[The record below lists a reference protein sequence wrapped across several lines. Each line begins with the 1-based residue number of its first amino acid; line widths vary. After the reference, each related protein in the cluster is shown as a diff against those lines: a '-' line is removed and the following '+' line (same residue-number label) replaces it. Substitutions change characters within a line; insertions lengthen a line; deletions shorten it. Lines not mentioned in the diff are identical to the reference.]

1 MSAPPMEKSTVEHL
15 STTPSV
21 REPGVVDVEYGW
33 QGNNRVE
40 LLENGEAYFPRVF
53 EVMRQA
59 KTEILLETFIV
70 FEDKVGNE
78 LQQVLI
84 DAALR
89 GVRVTASLDGFGCG
103 ELSTGYLTALSQAG
117 VHIQIFDPA
126 PKRLGIRTNWFRRL
140 HRKIVVVDGT
150 IAFIGGINFSGD
162 HLADFGPEAKQ
173 DYSVEVQGPAVA
185 DIHHFALLQSGRQAR
200 AKYWWQRRR
209 QRRSELAF
217 SDHDGQVRLV
227 YRDNGEHPT
236 DIEEVYRQVLRS
248 AQRRVVIANAYF
260 FPGYRLL
267 REIRN
272 AARRGVDVQ
281 LILQG
286 QPDMLV
292 AKLAARMTY
301 DYLLKSGV
309 KIFEYCDR
317 PLHGK
322 VALVDEDWSTVGSSN
337 LDPLSLSMNLEANVL
352 IRDRAFNRDLA
363 ERLEDLSNNHCKV
376 MSADKSP
383 RGRVWHM
390 TVGFLVFHFLRH
402 FPAWAGWL
410 PAHKPRLKPF
420 THSAGSD
427 NHEPR

>member
-1 MSAPPMEKSTVEHL
+1 MSSPSMDKTNVQHL
-15 STTPSV
+15 STTPPI

-53 EVMRQA
+53 EAMRQA
-59 KTEILLETFIV
+59 TTEILLETFIV
-70 FEDKVGNE
+70 FEDKVGDE
-78 LQQVLI
+78 LQEVLI
-84 DAALR
+84 AAAQR
-89 GVRVTASLDGFGCG
+89 GVRITVSLDGFGCG
-103 ELSTGYLTALSQAG
+103 ELSTGYLTALSEAG
-117 VHIQIFDPA
+117 VRIQIFDPA
-126 PKRLGIRTNWFRRL
+126 PKHLGIRTNWFRRL

-150 IAFIGGINFSGD
+150 VAFIGGINFSAD

-185 DIHHFALLQSGRQAR
+185 DIHHFALLQSGRPAR

-217 SDHDGQVRLV
+217 TDHDGQVRLV

-272 AARRGVDVQ
+272 AARRGVDVR

-286 QPDMLV
+286 QPDLLA

-309 KIFEYCDR
+309 QIYEYCDR

-337 LDPLSLSMNLEANVL
+337 LDPLSLSLNLEANVL
-352 IRDRAFNRDLA
+352 IRDRAFNRDLF

-420 THSAGSD
+420 SHSAGSD
-427 NHEPR
+427 T

>member
-1 MSAPPMEKSTVEHL
+1 MDKTNVEHL
-15 STTPSV
+15 STTPPI

-53 EVMRQA
+53 EAMRQA

-70 FEDKVGNE
+70 FEDKVGDE
-78 LQQVLI
+78 LKEVLI
-84 DAALR
+84 AAAQR
-89 GVRVTASLDGFGCG
+89 GVRITASLDGFGCG
-103 ELSTGYLTALSQAG
+103 ELSTGYLAALSEAG
-117 VHIQIFDPA
+117 VRIQIFDPA
-126 PKRLGIRTNWFRRL
+126 PKTLGIRTNWFRRL

-150 IAFIGGINFSGD
+150 IAFIGGINFSAD

-185 DIHHFALLQSGRQAR
+185 DIHHFALLQSGRPAR

-217 SDHDGQVRLV
+217 TDHDGQVRLV

-236 DIEEVYRQVLRS
+236 DIEEVYRQVLRT

-272 AARRGVDVQ
+272 AARRGVDVR

-286 QPDMLV
+286 QPDMLA

-309 KIFEYCDR
+309 QIYEYCDR

-337 LDPLSLSMNLEANVL
+337 LDPLSLSLNLEANVL
-352 IRDRAFNRDLA
+352 IRDRAFNRDLF

-410 PAHKPRLKPF
+410 PAHKPRLKRF
-420 THSAGSD
+420 SHSAGSD
-427 NHEPR
+427 T

>member
-1 MSAPPMEKSTVEHL
+1 
-15 STTPSV
+15 
-21 REPGVVDVEYGW
+21 VVDVEYGW

-40 LLENGEAYFPRVF
+40 LLENGEDYFPRVF
-53 EVMRQA
+53 EAMRQA

-78 LQQVLI
+78 LQEVLI
-84 DAALR
+84 AAAQR
-89 GVRVTASLDGFGCG
+89 GVRITASLDGFGCG
-103 ELSTGYLTALSQAG
+103 ELSTQYLSTLSEAG
-117 VHIQIFDPA
+117 VRIQIFDPA
-126 PKRLGIRTNWFRRL
+126 PKLLGIRTNWFRRL

-150 IAFIGGINFSGD
+150 IAFIGGINFSAD

-185 DIHHFALLQSGRQAR
+185 DIHHFALLQSGRPAR

-217 SDHDGQVRLV
+217 TDHDGQVRLV

-236 DIEEVYRQVLRS
+236 DIEEVYLQVLRS

-272 AARRGVDVQ
+272 AARRGVDVR

-286 QPDMLV
+286 QPDLLA

-301 DYLLKSGV
+301 DYLLEAGV
-309 KIFEYCDR
+309 KIYEYCDR

-337 LDPLSLSMNLEANVL
+337 LDPLSLSLNLEANVL
-352 IRDRAFNRDLA
+352 IRDRAFNRDLF
-363 ERLEDLSNNHCKV
+363 ERLEYLSNNHCKV

-383 RGRVWHM
+383 RGRLWHM

-420 THSAGSD
+420 SHSAGSD
-427 NHEPR
+427 T